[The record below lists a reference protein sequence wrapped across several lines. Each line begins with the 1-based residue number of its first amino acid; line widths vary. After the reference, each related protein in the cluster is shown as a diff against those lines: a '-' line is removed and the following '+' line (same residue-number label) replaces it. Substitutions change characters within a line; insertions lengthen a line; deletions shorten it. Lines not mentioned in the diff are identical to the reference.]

1 MQLISYMCWS
11 IISIQI
17 RNILLNGIDYIYS
30 NKKENFACQNQNCK
44 CENLKEKNREEHT
57 KIYVG

>member
-1 MQLISYMCWS
+1 MLIHAIDFLYV
-11 IISIQI
+11 
-17 RNILLNGIDYIYS
+17 LIDYFNS